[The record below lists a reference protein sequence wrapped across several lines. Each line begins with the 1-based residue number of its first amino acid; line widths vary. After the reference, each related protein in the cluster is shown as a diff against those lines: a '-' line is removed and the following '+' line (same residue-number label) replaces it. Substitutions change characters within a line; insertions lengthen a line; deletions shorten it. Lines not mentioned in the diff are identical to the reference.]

1 MYNNTKIVMDK
12 AEIYINIVKELD
24 RIYDLR
30 AVRHEIYLPDI
41 DLILRNLISAF
52 KMKTFYF
59 RI

>member
-1 MYNNTKIVMDK
+1 MDK